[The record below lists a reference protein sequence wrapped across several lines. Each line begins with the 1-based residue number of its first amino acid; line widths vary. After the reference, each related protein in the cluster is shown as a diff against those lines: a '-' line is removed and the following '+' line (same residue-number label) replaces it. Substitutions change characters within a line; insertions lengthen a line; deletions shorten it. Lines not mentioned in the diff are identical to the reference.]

1 MAARRQPLEG
11 GANLTVA
18 MLRARS
24 RQATRVSLLQ
34 AITAALSRAVT
45 RDDVARTFVER
56 ALGALDAHEGG
67 LWSLDSGASEAR
79 LVFGAGI
86 DPSARPAWERVP
98 LGGDAPAP
106 LVEAESR
113 WPAARGA
120 PARLRDEHAFVCLP
134 LEAEGRV
141 VGGACLLFRHPHRFD
156 YDEQVFLMVVAR
168 LAAQALLR
176 AELYDSERAAR
187 AEAEAARQR
196 ATFLAEASAL

>member
-56 ALGALDAHEGG
+56 ALGA
-67 LWSLDSGASEAR
+67 SEAR

-98 LGGDAPAP
+98 LGGDAPPP
-106 LVEAESR
+106 LAEAILRGEPLFVGSR
-113 WPAARGA
+113 A
-120 PARLRDEHAFVCLP
+120 
-134 LEAEGRV
+134 EAEGRWPARR
-141 VGGACLLFRHPHRFD
+141 GAP
-156 YDEQVFLMVVAR
+156 
-168 LAAQALLR
+168 
-176 AELYDSERAAR
+176 
-187 AEAEAARQR
+187 
-196 ATFLAEASAL
+196 